1 MKQDLIFHMLH
12 SSTVGTMFRKGN
24 CFPKNETRAF
34 KINLLTTKE
43 YKHKHKKQKNKK
55 SLCRIRWKNR
65 QTAKKTKD
73 F

>member
-55 SLCRIRWKNR
+55 ITLSNKMEK
-65 QTAKKTKD
+65 QTNSKEN
-73 F
+73 